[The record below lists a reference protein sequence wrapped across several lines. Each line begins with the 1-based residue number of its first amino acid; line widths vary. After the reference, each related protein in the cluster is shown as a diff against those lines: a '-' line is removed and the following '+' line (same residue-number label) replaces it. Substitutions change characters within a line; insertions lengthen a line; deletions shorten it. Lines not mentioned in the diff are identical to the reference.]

1 MTSVKQTAL
10 VWSFTGIAVV
20 VGFLLTVQL
29 TSRPQTT
36 GSAALSSYIDLR
48 TQIEE
53 QNQEHQTLLHQI
65 AKAEAQVSEYQA
77 AAGHGTSMMSALQ
90 QDAKSVAKEAGLTSV
105 SGPGITIAIYYDP
118 TLPFDEKTAGL
129 FDQISDQEIG
139 LIVNDLYANGATA
152 ISING
157 QRLVTT
163 SSIRLVSGLS
173 GNSTLQV
180 NTVPITEP
188 YVITAVGDIQRMQAV
203 LTLNNTVPELNLMQE
218 QCIIT
223 PHTGKGVTVPGY
235 RGPLPGSFA
244 KEVH

>member
-1 MTSVKQTAL
+1 MKRTAL
-10 VWSFTGIAVV
+10 VWSFTGVAVV

-29 TSRPQTT
+29 TSHPQIT

-53 QNQEHQTLLHQI
+53 QNQEHQTLLRQI
-65 AKAEAQVSEYQA
+65 AKAEAQVSEYRA
-77 AAGHGTSMMSALQ
+77 AAGHGTSMMNALQ
-90 QDAKSVAKEAGLTSV
+90 QDAQSVAKEAGLTEV
-105 SGPGITIAIYYDP
+105 SGPGITIQIYYDP

-139 LIVNDLYANGATA
+139 LIVNDLFANGATA

-180 NTVPITEP
+180 NTVPITQP
-188 YVITAVGDIQRMQAV
+188 YVITAAGDIQRMQAI
-203 LTLNNTVPELNLMQE
+203 LTLNNTVPELNIMQE

-223 PHTGKGVTVPGY
+223 PHTGAKGVIVPGY
-235 RGPLPGSFA
+235 RGPLPGNFA
-244 KEVH
+244 KEVQ